1 MSHPIS
7 GPRHLH
13 QLAESPTC
21 PDPCL
26 NGDSMTQPRGRGG
39 APSASGWC
47 PLLQQAAAWQLRER
61 PRHSRQQWS
70 PVQEGAARS
79 HLVLLPA
86 TNVERKLAQ
95 CLCRSGK
102 RCLFFFFPGLTGSP
116 RGLDKTQL
124 PIQYIQ
130 YITYYFPSTA
140 WVIYFCEHPKNPKW
154 LLIWQMGKLKFTG
167 TNPLLTCAH
176 TPGFIS
182 SL

>member
-47 PLLQQAAAWQLRER
+47 PLLQQASAWQLRER

-86 TNVERKLAQ
+86 TNIERKLAQ

-116 RGLDKTQL
+116 RGLDKLNCQSNTSNTSCITSQALHESFTSANIPRTQNGCS
-124 PIQYIQ
+124 
-130 YITYYFPSTA
+130 FDR
-140 WVIYFCEHPKNPKW
+140 WGN
-154 LLIWQMGKLKFTG
+154 
-167 TNPLLTCAH
+167 
-176 TPGFIS
+176 
-182 SL
+182 